1 MGCWRCMNLNKTK
14 KRMLL
19 NIDNLPAPS
28 PLKSRDQHRSLFW
41 KDRWLARQKTSNLS
55 KMKQIKNKER
65 PTSLL
70 QGSDQNSHLTPQL
83 QNNSTHVYDSSL
95 ETLLTYSCFYCFI
108 LIAFPFLV
116 NFFYENK
123 IWMLVTG
130 CWDWD
135 MKLLDIKFLIT
146 VKTIL

>member
-1 MGCWRCMNLNKTK
+1 MLNNHS
-14 KRMLL
+14 LH
-19 NIDNLPAPS
+19 APS
-28 PLKSRDQHRSLFW
+28 PLKSRDQHISLFW

-55 KMKQIKNKER
+55 KTKQIKNKER
-65 PTSLL
+65 PTSSL
-70 QGSDQNSHLTPQL
+70 QGSDQNTHLTPQL

-116 NFFYENK
+116 NFFNVK
-123 IWMLVTG
+123 IWMLRKG
-130 CWDWD
+130 CWGWD
-135 MKLLDIKFLIT
+135 MKLKFIRYIKFLIT